1 MNILLRFSP
10 FCLLLKLLF
19 DNSYYYHC
27 YNFFPLFNFVFFS
40 FSIFSIIIAIIFY
53 ILVLFLLLLFLSVLI
68 LLESQ

>member
-1 MNILLRFSP
+1 MNILLRFP
-10 FCLLLKLLF
+10 ILFIVEIAF